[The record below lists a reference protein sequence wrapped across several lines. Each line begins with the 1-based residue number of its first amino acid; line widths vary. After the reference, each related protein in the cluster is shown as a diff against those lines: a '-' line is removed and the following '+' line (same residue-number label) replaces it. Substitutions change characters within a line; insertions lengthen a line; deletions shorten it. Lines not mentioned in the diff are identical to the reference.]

1 MPSDQA
7 HHFLSTFLP
16 LAASSPFTA
25 PGIHFQVQAVG
36 GTCCFRSRFLPV
48 PGDTKDDLSEVCVWL
63 PGREH
68 VCVWGGLLSALGVGK
83 WGGDL
88 S

>member
-36 GTCCFRSRFLPV
+36 GTCCFRSRFLPL
-48 PGDTKDDLSEVCVWL
+48 PCDTKDDLSEVCLWL
-63 PGREH
+63 QERERGG
-68 VCVWGGLLSALGVGK
+68 GGLLSALGVGK